1 MNAELLAMLGSVPG
15 VSVRGMNAEPK
26 TLLSFK
32 AGKMIAELQPNGKYM
47 VTADPRRG
55 TLEVSWTP
63 GSSSGNGGGSSN
75 NASGGG
81 GSGSG
86 GSSSSN
92 GMLKLEWKDRRT
104 RAVVDSIKVFPEDEC
119 TYSKVITGTGPE
131 REGDRVYLLQFGN
144 QSERRF
150 FFWMQDK
157 LEGNLDEE
165 NCVKINTFMAD
176 ADAAAAAANGE
187 DNESGDS
194 KKDSTSK
201 KGSGGGADATQGG
214 AGGTLDN
221 DALMSIMQGLNTNN
235 SDENN
240 SGSGEAPQ
248 VDALSNILENLG
260 MPQPRATGD
269 AAAAATTEDNA
280 TTESA
285 TAAPAAA
292 DPTSTPAPTS
302 INTATPSAPAPK
314 ASSTGGLTLSDLQG
328 AMAGLATTSP
338 PSGVPLSFA
347 QPQPGPPLSAVVTPE
362 NVIESGILNDE
373 NIKAKLIEMLP
384 ENQRTE
390 DRLIEN
396 LRSPQVQ
403 QCLKSLTAAL
413 CDGEGS
419 MDSFNSI
426 LANFQLRPEDGAIAM
441 ASGNPVQAFLDC
453 VLKSV
458 QREKDEKVAKED
470 GDTDM
475 NE

>member
-26 TLLSFK
+26 TLVSFK
-32 AGKMIAELQPNGKYM
+32 AGKMVAEVQQNGKYM

-63 GSSSGNGGGSSN
+63 AGSSGNGGGSSN
-75 NASGGG
+75 NANASGGG
-81 GSGSG
+81 SN
-86 GSSSSN
+86 N

-119 TYSKVITGTGPE
+119 TYSKVMTGTGPE

-176 ADAAAAAANGE
+176 ADAAAAAASGE
-187 DNESGDS
+187 DNESGS

-201 KGSGGGADATQGG
+201 GSGSADATQAG

-221 DALMSIMQGLNTNN
+221 EALMSIMQGLNTNN

-260 MPQPRATGD
+260 MPQPRA
-269 AAAAATTEDNA
+269 AAGAAVI
-280 TTESA
+280 SA
-285 TAAPAAA
+285 SDTPAPAAA

-338 PSGVPLSFA
+338 PSGLPLSFA

-362 NVIESGILNDE
+362 NIIESGILNDE

-413 CDGEGS
+413 CDDEGS

-441 ASGNPVQAFLDC
+441 ASGNSVQAFLDC

>member
-1 MNAELLAMLGSVPG
+1 
-15 VSVRGMNAEPK
+15 
-26 TLLSFK
+26 
-32 AGKMIAELQPNGKYM
+32 
-47 VTADPRRG
+47 
-55 TLEVSWTP
+55 
-63 GSSSGNGGGSSN
+63 
-75 NASGGG
+75 
-81 GSGSG
+81 
-86 GSSSSN
+86 
-92 GMLKLEWKDRRT
+92 
-104 RAVVDSIKVFPEDEC
+104 
-119 TYSKVITGTGPE
+119 
-131 REGDRVYLLQFGN
+131 
-144 QSERRF
+144 
-150 FFWMQDK
+150 
-157 LEGNLDEE
+157 
-165 NCVKINTFMAD
+165 MAD
-176 ADAAAAAANGE
+176 ADAAAAVANGE
-187 DNESGDS
+187 DNESDS
-194 KKDSTSK
+194 KKDSASK
-201 KGSGGGADATQGG
+201 KGSGSADATQAGT

-221 DALMSIMQGLNTNN
+221 EALMSIMQGLNTNN

-260 MPQPRATGD
+260 MPQPRATG
-269 AAAAATTEDNA
+269 AGAATENDA
-280 TTESA
+280 TSASA
-285 TAAPAAA
+285 TPAPAAA

-338 PSGVPLSFA
+338 PSGLPLSFA

-362 NVIESGILNDE
+362 NIIESGILNDE

>member
-26 TLLSFK
+26 TLVSFK
-32 AGKMIAELQPNGKYM
+32 AGKMIAEVQQNGKYM

-63 GSSSGNGGGSSN
+63 AGSSGNGGGSSN

-81 GSGSG
+81 SG
-86 GSSSSN
+86 GGSSN

-119 TYSKVITGTGPE
+119 TYSKVMTGTGPE

-157 LEGNLDEE
+157 LEGNVDEE

-187 DNESGDS
+187 DNESDS
-194 KKDSTSK
+194 KKDSASK
-201 KGSGGGADATQGG
+201 KGSGSADATQAGT

-221 DALMSIMQGLNTNN
+221 EALMSIMQGLNTNN

-260 MPQPRATGD
+260 MPQPRATGAGVATEND
-269 AAAAATTEDNA
+269 ATSA
-280 TTESA
+280 SA
-285 TAAPAAA
+285 TPAPAAA

-338 PSGVPLSFA
+338 PSGLPLSFA

-362 NVIESGILNDE
+362 NIIESGILNDE